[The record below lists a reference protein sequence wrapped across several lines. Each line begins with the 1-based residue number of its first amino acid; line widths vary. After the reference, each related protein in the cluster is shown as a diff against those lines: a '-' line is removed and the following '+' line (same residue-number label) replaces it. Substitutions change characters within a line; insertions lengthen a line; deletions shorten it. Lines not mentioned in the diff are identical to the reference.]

1 MSLDEMEICDLDQV
15 TRAYAALLSTHVRL
29 LRILLPRTQWK
40 EVPVVV
46 VFEQNTYVNSLTDM
60 KDLLEHSLARSGF
73 RVLFY
78 SKWSQSH
85 NKYMLGKHVSAKT
98 KLAWVLSAVS
108 AIERETLRY
117 CDCVM
122 SLGWALL
129 TEATDKSR
137 ALEAALGASRG
148 SGSSNRTGS
157 TLDVHMYR
165 RSRKGANL
173 ATDLA
178 ARALETRDAITL
190 PEDRLADK
198 AHAEHG
204 KALLCKLREEM
215 AAVVIT
221 ESSKGC
227 STVTTGGKRSLR
239 GEYTNDDML
248 SAFLLLC
255 HTRDEIRGG
264 DRMVN
269 IREGVYCT

>member
-1 MSLDEMEICDLDQV
+1 M
-15 TRAYAALLSTHVRL
+15 
-29 LRILLPRTQWK
+29 
-40 EVPVVV
+40 VV
-46 VFEQNTYVNSLTDM
+46 VFEQNTYINSLTDV

-85 NKYMLGKHVSAKT
+85 NNYMLGKHVSAKT
-98 KLAWVLSAVS
+98 KLAMVLSAMS

-122 SLGWALL
+122 SLGW
-129 TEATDKSR
+129 ATDKSR

-148 SGSSNRTGS
+148 SGSSNRRGS

-173 ATDLA
+173 ATDMA
-178 ARALETRDAITL
+178 ARVLETRDEITL

-204 KALLCKLREEM
+204 KVLL
-215 AAVVIT
+215 AFVVIF
-221 ESSKGC
+221 EHNAFSS
-227 STVTTGGKRSLR
+227 R
-239 GEYTNDDML
+239 
-248 SAFLLLC
+248 A
-255 HTRDEIRGG
+255 
-264 DRMVN
+264 
-269 IREGVYCT
+269 

>member
-1 MSLDEMEICDLDQV
+1 MALDEMEIRDLDQV
-15 TRAYAALLSTHVRL
+15 TRAYAALLSAHVRL
-29 LRILLPRTQWK
+29 LRILLPRTRWK

-46 VFEQNTYVNSLTDM
+46 VFEQNTYVNSLADV

-78 SKWSQSH
+78 SKWSQS
-85 NKYMLGKHVSAKT
+85 NSRYVLGKHVSAKN
-98 KLAWVLSAVS
+98 KLAMVLSAVS
-108 AIERETLRY
+108 AIERGTLRY

-122 SLGWALL
+122 SLGYAVLA
-129 TEATDKSR
+129 EATAKNR

-157 TLDVHMYR
+157 TLDVHMYM

-173 ATDLA
+173 ATDVA
-178 ARALETRDAITL
+178 ARVLEARDAITL

-198 AHAEHG
+198 AHAEYG
-204 KALLCKLREEM
+204 KRLLGKLRDEM

-221 ESSKGC
+221 ESPRGC
-227 STVTTGGKRSLR
+227 GSVTTGGKRSVG
-239 GEYTNDDML
+239 GEYTRDDVL

-255 HTRDEIRGG
+255 HTRDEIHGG
-264 DRMVN
+264 DRTVN
-269 IREGVYCT
+269 VREGVYCT